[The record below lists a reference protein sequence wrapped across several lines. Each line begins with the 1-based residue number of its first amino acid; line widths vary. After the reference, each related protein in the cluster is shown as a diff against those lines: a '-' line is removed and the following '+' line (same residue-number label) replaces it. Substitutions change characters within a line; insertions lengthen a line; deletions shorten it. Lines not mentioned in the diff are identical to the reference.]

1 MVAII
6 AKLPLCVYFTGIGA
20 NVEKKYKDI
29 VEEERQKTIRST
41 EEVIRREEEA
51 KRLEVI
57 FVCLYCMCLMLCVCM
72 CMCACVCVYM

>member
-1 MVAII
+1 MH
-6 AKLPLCVYFTGIGA
+6 FTGIGA

-57 FVCLYCMCLMLCVCM
+57 FACLHCMCVILYMCM
-72 CMCACVCVYM
+72 CMCAHVVGKASGWSTCTILL